1 MQPIRKV
8 RSQEGQFISYV
19 NRFDKGDV
27 DIVDAP
33 LSNISP
39 AAVPIHARLS
49 VDSDEVMRLHTTDIK
64 QYLNKNI
71 EFSPQLQLF
80 SKQKGEDD
88 WGLFPDQQHEYTV
101 SEFFE
106 TDGNDI
112 IIPMNRRIEDL
123 RARLGN
129 TKLIDN
135 DGYIKNFAHSKRPTR
150 PSTHTFKNTCQVV
163 CVTFLPRRKDVE
175 WKTGAWF
182 QYEIYGQKEIRR
194 KGKSVDYIVAARDTE
209 KLDGTRIV
217 AGVVYRLHSGTI
229 QIESGTN
236 IILHI
241 HD

>member
-8 RSQEGQFISYV
+8 RSQQGQFLTYV
-19 NRFDKGDV
+19 NRFDKGDI
-27 DIVDAP
+27 DIADAP
-33 LSNISP
+33 VSNVSP
-39 AAVPIHARLS
+39 AAVPIQARLS

-64 QYLNKNI
+64 KYLNKNI
-71 EFSPQLQLF
+71 EFNTQLQLF
-80 SKQKGEDD
+80 SKQKGNDD
-88 WGLFPDQQHEYTV
+88 WGLFPDQQHDYTI
-101 SEFFE
+101 SDFFE
-106 TDGNDI
+106 IDGNDI

-135 DGYIKNFAHSKRPTR
+135 DGYTENFANVKRPTR
-150 PSTHTFKNTCQVV
+150 PSTHTYNNTCQVV
-163 CVTFLPRRKDVE
+163 CVNFIPRRKDVE

-182 QYEIYGQKEIRR
+182 QYEIDGQKEIRK
-194 KGKSVDYIVAARDTE
+194 KGNSIDYIVAARDTE

-217 AGVVYRLHSGTI
+217 AGVVYRLDSGTI